1 MVYHDRLFLA
11 QPECLA
17 SVTTNWHYRVWM
29 NCDLAQW
36 LYCAVDISVV
46 LAQLELISSLEHN
59 QYLFDQFIW
68 MEWYIMIYQ
77 IIPICWFQQH
87 CLVCSI
93 IFGTMSESIRARL
106 NIRVTIVSY
115 IDYSWESQIMS
126 ERTCLSKIYKIQYC
140 QSNTCQSHTCQSHIN
155 QTMIVRDDI

>member
-17 SVTTNWHYRVWM
+17 SVTPNRHHRVWM

-36 LYCAVDISVV
+36 LYCTVDISVV
-46 LAQLELISSLEHN
+46 LTPLELISSLEHN
-59 QYLFDQFIW
+59 QYLFDQSIW

-77 IIPICWFQQH
+77 IIPICWSQQH

-93 IFGTMSESIRARL
+93 TFGTMSESIRARL

-155 QTMIVRDDI
+155 QTMIVRDNI